1 MKITMKQHNIS
12 DVINV
17 SNEYGITPIKIDEI
31 VELNDKVT
39 LLRGHAP
46 LNEKEKISVRYIHNE
61 EAEAYFYAN
70 LQNYEYAE

>member
-1 MKITMKQHNIS
+1 MKITMKKHNIG